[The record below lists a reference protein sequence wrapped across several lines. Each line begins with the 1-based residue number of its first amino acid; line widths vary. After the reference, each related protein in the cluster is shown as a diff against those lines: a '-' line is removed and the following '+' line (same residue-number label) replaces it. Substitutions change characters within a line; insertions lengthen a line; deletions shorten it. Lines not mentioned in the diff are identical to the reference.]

1 MKNKTFNECLA
12 EGLLIFNKYCKSGAR
27 NLRASCE
34 AIYCYPD
41 NGVISEQ
48 DQLILVELGWH
59 NITEKEEWDYFCGW
73 WQYSI

>member
-12 EGLLIFNKYCKSGAR
+12 EGLLIFNKYCKSEEI
-27 NLRASCE
+27 NLRASNE

-48 DQLILVELGWH
+48 DQLMLVELGWY
-59 NITEKEEWDYFCGW
+59 NITEKEEWDPLCGW